1 MGDLED
7 RSVNTAPA
15 GDPSVDV
22 GTAEDVE
29 AVMKKYDRES
39 NTRIWTGVPELVIRI
54 MLALFSLFMVWMNLF
69 ASFDNRVR
77 HCLFLGFIILFVFI
91 LYPAKKGTQK
101 VNHIPWYDIVL
112 AVVGAACYFNY
123 VINLKSIVAMMTR
136 IGTTEV
142 VLGII
147 GILILAECCRRV
159 VGIPIL
165 CVATAFVLYAYLP
178 MFAGKTVQS
187 IVYNLF
193 YTTNGV
199 IGTPISVCCTYI
211 VLFIIFGAFLE
222 ATGIANFFIE
232 GANAIAGSASG
243 GPAKV
248 AVISSALCG
257 MVSGSSVGNTVTT
270 GAVTIPLMKKTG
282 YPPEFAGAVEAAAST
297 GGQIRPPIMGAAAF
311 LMAEMVGVPYS
322 EIVIRAILP
331 AFLYFAGIFLMVHF
345 KAKKMGL
352 HGLPKDSL
360 PKAKDILPKIYL
372 LVPLIV
378 LVYMIIVGFTMSRSA
393 VYATFAA
400 ITMGMVDREKG
411 GKKLLMALPLIPL
424 AVIVILGNK
433 SYEWIPENLDN
444 ICMGLWVVLFVL
456 FTVMSKPNREAA
468 PSYVDALAAGTRNTL
483 SVGVACGIAGIIA
496 GVVTMTG
503 LANVLITA
511 IVQVANGQLIIALF
525 LTMLCCIVLGMGVPT
540 TANYVIM
547 ATTCAPILVQG
558 MGMDLMAANF
568 FVFYFGIVADITPP
582 VALAAYAGSA
592 IAKAPPMR
600 TAFNATRL
608 AIAAF
613 IVPYIFAFNNTM
625 LFIGDFGPLDV
636 VQVVLTSS
644 VGMFLIAAG
653 MIGYMLRDLNW
664 GVRIVCIAAGLM
676 LIHPGTLTDIIGI
689 GVLVVVLV
697 FQIIT
702 GKGSKAV
709 KAA

>member
-1 MGDLED
+1 M
-7 RSVNTAPA
+7 
-15 GDPSVDV
+15 
-22 GTAEDVE
+22 
-29 AVMKKYDRES
+29 
-39 NTRIWTGVPELVIRI
+39 
-54 MLALFSLFMVWMNLF
+54 
-69 ASFDNRVR
+69 
-77 HCLFLGFIILFVFI
+77 
-91 LYPAKKGTQK
+91 
-101 VNHIPWYDIVL
+101 NHIPWYDIVL

-297 GGQIRPPIMGAAAF
+297 GGQIMPPIMGAAAF

-360 PKAKDILPKIYL
+360 PKAKD
-372 LVPLIV
+372 
-378 LVYMIIVGFTMSRSA
+378 
-393 VYATFAA
+393 AA
-400 ITMGMVDREKG
+400 DR
-411 GKKLLMALPLIPL
+411 
-424 AVIVILGNK
+424 
-433 SYEWIPENLDN
+433 
-444 ICMGLWVVLFVL
+444 
-456 FTVMSKPNREAA
+456 
-468 PSYVDALAAGTRNTL
+468 
-483 SVGVACGIAGIIA
+483 A
-496 GVVTMTG
+496 GVHDHRG
-503 LANVLITA
+503 LHH
-511 IVQVANGQLIIALF
+511 
-525 LTMLCCIVLGMGVPT
+525 VPQRCVCHLRR
-540 TANYVIM
+540 YHH
-547 ATTCAPILVQG
+547 G
-558 MGMDLMAANF
+558 YG
-568 FVFYFGIVADITPP
+568 
-582 VALAAYAGSA
+582 
-592 IAKAPPMR
+592 
-600 TAFNATRL
+600 
-608 AIAAF
+608 
-613 IVPYIFAFNNTM
+613 
-625 LFIGDFGPLDV
+625 GPGEGR
-636 VQVVLTSS
+636 Q
-644 VGMFLIAAG
+644 
-653 MIGYMLRDLNW
+653 
-664 GVRIVCIAAGLM
+664 
-676 LIHPGTLTDIIGI
+676 
-689 GVLVVVLV
+689 
-697 FQIIT
+697 
-702 GKGSKAV
+702 
-709 KAA
+709 KAAHGPAPHPPGCHRDPGQQVLRMDPGEPG

>member
-39 NTRIWTGVPELVIRI
+39 NTRIWTGGPELVIRI

-297 GGQIRPPIMGAAAF
+297 GGQIMPPIMGAAAF

-468 PSYVDALAAGTRNTL
+468 PPMWTPWPPGP
-483 SVGVACGIAGIIA
+483 GIPC
-496 GVVTMTG
+496 
-503 LANVLITA
+503 L
-511 IVQVANGQLIIALF
+511 
-525 LTMLCCIVLGMGVPT
+525 
-540 TANYVIM
+540 
-547 ATTCAPILVQG
+547 
-558 MGMDLMAANF
+558 
-568 FVFYFGIVADITPP
+568 
-582 VALAAYAGSA
+582 
-592 IAKAPPMR
+592 
-600 TAFNATRL
+600 
-608 AIAAF
+608 
-613 IVPYIFAFNNTM
+613 
-625 LFIGDFGPLDV
+625 
-636 VQVVLTSS
+636 
-644 VGMFLIAAG
+644 
-653 MIGYMLRDLNW
+653 
-664 GVRIVCIAAGLM
+664 
-676 LIHPGTLTDIIGI
+676 
-689 GVLVVVLV
+689 
-697 FQIIT
+697 
-702 GKGSKAV
+702 
-709 KAA
+709 

>member
-297 GGQIRPPIMGAAAF
+297 GGQIMPPIMGAAAF

-378 LVYMIIVGFTMSRSA
+378 LVYMIIVGFT
-393 VYATFAA
+393 
-400 ITMGMVDREKG
+400 IDR
-411 GKKLLMALPLIPL
+411 
-424 AVIVILGNK
+424 K
-433 SYEWIPENLDN
+433 S
-444 ICMGLWVVLFVL
+444 VV
-456 FTVMSKPNREAA
+456 
-468 PSYVDALAAGTRNTL
+468 
-483 SVGVACGIAGIIA
+483 
-496 GVVTMTG
+496 
-503 LANVLITA
+503 
-511 IVQVANGQLIIALF
+511 
-525 LTMLCCIVLGMGVPT
+525 
-540 TANYVIM
+540 
-547 ATTCAPILVQG
+547 
-558 MGMDLMAANF
+558 
-568 FVFYFGIVADITPP
+568 
-582 VALAAYAGSA
+582 
-592 IAKAPPMR
+592 
-600 TAFNATRL
+600 
-608 AIAAF
+608 
-613 IVPYIFAFNNTM
+613 
-625 LFIGDFGPLDV
+625 
-636 VQVVLTSS
+636 
-644 VGMFLIAAG
+644 
-653 MIGYMLRDLNW
+653 
-664 GVRIVCIAAGLM
+664 
-676 LIHPGTLTDIIGI
+676 
-689 GVLVVVLV
+689 
-697 FQIIT
+697 
-702 GKGSKAV
+702 
-709 KAA
+709 